1 MRFISTLRGAIGSV
15 LVSMVLAP
23 EPEARADYLTACQF
37 NKTNVIAGVTNVTP
51 MARVEIKEPIPGTK
65 YTFYTRTKLG
75 HGNNQ
80 DYVRVPVSSVT
91 YVSGDGPY
99 CEIPINR
106 NSTFVDVTGE
116 R

>member
-1 MRFISTLRGAIGSV
+1 MPKLGG
-15 LVSMVLAP
+15 LVSSLLVSSMLMP
-23 EPEARADYLTACQF
+23 ELDAKADYLTACQF
-37 NKTNVIAGVTNVTP
+37 NKTNVIVGVTNVTP
-51 MARVEIKEPIPGTK
+51 MVRVEIKEPIPGTK

-75 HGNNQ
+75 HSNNQ
-80 DYVRVPVSSVT
+80 DYARVPVSSVT